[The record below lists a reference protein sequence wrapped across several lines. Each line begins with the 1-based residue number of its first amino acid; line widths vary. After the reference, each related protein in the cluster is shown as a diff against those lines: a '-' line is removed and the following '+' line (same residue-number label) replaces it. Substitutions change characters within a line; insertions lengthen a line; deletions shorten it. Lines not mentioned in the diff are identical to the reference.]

1 MIGRARRQLLRLVL
15 RANRG
20 TGCYRGHRSDSRKW
34 GFNGRVALQKSL
46 AVHVG
51 LGSESVIP
59 RCRLNVRIAP
69 ESGRRGD
76 IGARLEGA
84 VPPFT

>member
-1 MIGRARRQLLRLVL
+1 MRFLFVNELEDSFSGLVL

-51 LGSESVIP
+51 LGSDSP
-59 RCRLNVRIAP
+59 LGRCRLSVRF
-69 ESGRRGD
+69 
-76 IGARLEGA
+76 ARNRTCGGNFEN
-84 VPPFT
+84 